1 VRDYLNSGCKSLEWL
16 NGRMII
22 GSSGARLMPCQRKWW
37 YLHVT
42 IDQVDVQISHPV
54 IGGNYFPLSTRMR
67 EKKSR
72 PIILEMT
79 FLCQNLSL

>member
-16 NGRMII
+16 NVRMII
-22 GSSGARLMPCQRKWW
+22 GSSGARLMPCQRNWW

-42 IDQVDVQISHPV
+42 IDQVDVKIV
-54 IGGNYFPLSTRMR
+54 IGGNYFSQSNTNAG
-67 EKKSR
+67 EEITSHH
-72 PIILEMT
+72 LEMT